1 MAQASVTV
9 GVKSSPFKRGLDDM
23 RGQAREWA
31 GDIKSTIAGAFALGS
46 ITSFVSGFVTEMA
59 RVKDLA
65 DRLGESSDTVQ
76 RVGNAAK
83 LSGSDLEFVIKNL
96 TKMSSAASKSAEEFA
111 KVGINADAF
120 VNAGTEDKI
129 LMLAKAYDEA
139 NGSQQKMSDLMGI
152 LGPKGQDMLILLSQ
166 GVAALNEQMEK
177 VPTVSEEVVNAMAR
191 VDDAMAGFKQ
201 EAYQAF
207 DGVLQKLA
215 TLGAAALAVKRMFT
229 EGGSFGGH
237 MQLIFEQVAN
247 TEAGKKSAK
256 SRNKDFSSIDEDGIK
271 AKADEAKK
279 TAEAS
284 KNLDEEIL
292 NLARSRMDAEQ
303 KITDLKREQA
313 MHAAAAKDKSKS
325 EAERANSA
333 IKVLQLQ
340 QEIESGQAD
349 IAKAKKKEQ
358 DDAAK
363 SAEKQAKDAAKAESD
378 LAEEERAQKLEKM
391 SPDARIKE
399 LKKQQ
404 KELNDAAAQETDP
417 KAKAEKKL
425 EALKLND
432 AIDAAMKEKD
442 GGTKSKP
449 SVISS
454 SLGSVG
460 GGGGA
465 YVGADPALTESR
477 RQTSLLQQLVRNTS
491 LGQGGSSFTPPRNP
505 F

>member
-1 MAQASVTV
+1 M
-9 GVKSSPFKRGLDDM
+9 
-23 RGQAREWA
+23 
-31 GDIKSTIAGAFALGS
+31 
-46 ITSFVSGFVTEMA
+46 
-59 RVKDLA
+59 
-65 DRLGESSDTVQ
+65 
-76 RVGNAAK
+76 
-83 LSGSDLEFVIKNL
+83 
-96 TKMSSAASKSAEEFA
+96 
-111 KVGINADAF
+111 
-120 VNAGTEDKI
+120 
-129 LMLAKAYDEA
+129 
-139 NGSQQKMSDLMGI
+139 
-152 LGPKGQDMLILLSQ
+152 
-166 GVAALNEQMEK
+166 
-177 VPTVSEEVVNAMAR
+177 
-191 VDDAMAGFKQ
+191 
-201 EAYQAF
+201 
-207 DGVLQKLA
+207 
-215 TLGAAALAVKRMFT
+215 
-229 EGGSFGGH
+229 
-237 MQLIFEQVAN
+237 
-247 TEAGKKSAK
+247 
-256 SRNKDFSSIDEDGIK
+256 
-271 AKADEAKK
+271 
-279 TAEAS
+279 
-284 KNLDEEIL
+284 L

-313 MHAAAAKDKSKS
+313 MHATASQDKSKS
-325 EAERANSA
+325 EVERANSA

-363 SAEKQAKDAAKAESD
+363 DAEKKAKDTAKAESD

-391 SPDARIKE
+391 KPEDRIKE

-442 GGTKSKP
+442 GGAKSKP

>member
-1 MAQASVTV
+1 MAQANVTV
-9 GVKSSPFKRGLDDM
+9 GIKSSVFKQGLDDM
-23 RGQAREWA
+23 RSQAKEWG
-31 GDIKSTIAGAFALGS
+31 GDIKSTIAGAFALGA

-65 DRLGESSDTVQ
+65 DRLGESSDTIQ
-76 RVGNAAK
+76 RVGNAAR

-96 TKMSSAASKSAEEFA
+96 SKMAGSAADGAEKFA
-111 KVGINADAF
+111 AVGISADAF
-120 VNAGTEDKI
+120 VNAGTEDKL

-166 GVAALNEQMEK
+166 GAAELKDQMSGVAIA
-177 VPTVSEEVVNAMAR
+177 SESTVNAMAK
-191 VDDAMAGFKQ
+191 VDDAIESSKQ
-201 EAYQAF
+201 TLTSWASNAVDAFQTATMWVAAFWEATGSDFNARELF
-207 DGVLQKLA
+207 D
-215 TLGAAALAVKRMFT
+215 AA
-229 EGGSFGGH
+229 
-237 MQLIFEQVAN
+237 
-247 TEAGKKSAK
+247 KKAQQEETSQSNKA
-256 SRNKDFSSIDEDGIK
+256 KDFEGEDKDGAK

-284 KNLDEEIL
+284 KRLDEEMV

-313 MHAAAAKDKSKS
+313 MHAAAAQDKSKS
-325 EAERANSA
+325 DAERANSA

-363 SAEKQAKDAAKAESD
+363 DAEKKAKDTAKAQSD
-378 LAEEERAQKLEKM
+378 LADEERAQKLEKM
-391 SPDARIKE
+391 GPEERIKE

-404 KELNDAAAQETDP
+404 KELNDAANKETDP
-417 KAKAEKKL
+417 KSKAEKKL

-432 AIDAAMKEKD
+432 AIDAAMKEAE
-442 GGTKSKP
+442 GSNKSKP

-454 SLGSVG
+454 SLASVG

-465 YVGADPALTESR
+465 YVGTDPALTESR
-477 RQTSLLQQLVRNTS
+477 RQTSLLQQIARNTG
-491 LGQGGSSFTPPRNP
+491 GQSGSTLANTRNP